1 MSRISNNSF
10 KVNAALEQIVE
21 ISNATAIPVSEEAD
35 ITKWGGAATTLGSK
49 ASAASVPVV
58 IANDQAAIP
67 ISTASTLDVDL
78 DSVSGTAITLGQKAM
93 VASLPVVIASNQGSV
108 PISTTTTL
116 DVDLDSVSGAA
127 ITLGQKVK
135 ATSLPVVLASDGAV
149 TSGADTTLAAAQQ
162 VGAYGWD
169 GSAWR
174 QVQVSATG
182 VLKTESELETH
193 SGSEGNL
200 DSSSVVA
207 GGDTSTSISTTNKTI
222 ISIFGNHS
230 VASAELQIQ
239 VSADGSTFY
248 PNGYSIFADANG
260 DFYSLFEG
268 CANNIRLKYTTAGT
282 VTATLLANSH

>member
-21 ISNATAIPVSEEAD
+21 ISNTSAIPVSEDAN
-35 ITKWGGAATTLGSK
+35 ITKWGGVATSLGSK
-49 ASAASVPVV
+49 LSASSVPVV
-58 IANDQAAIP
+58 IASDQGA
-67 ISTASTLDVDL
+67 
-78 DSVSGTAITLGQKAM
+78 
-93 VASLPVVIASNQGSV
+93 V
-108 PISTTTTL
+108 PISTSGSTL
-116 DVDLDSVSGAA
+116 NVDLDSVSGAA

-135 ATSLPVVLASDGAV
+135 ATSLPVVLASDGAI

-162 VGAYGWD
+162 VGQYGWD
-169 GSAWR
+169 GSNWR

-193 SGSEGNL
+193 AGTQGNL
-200 DSSSVVA
+200 DSGSVVV
-207 GGDTSTSISTTNKTI
+207 GGDTSTAISTTNKTI

-230 VASAELQIQ
+230 VASAELEVQ
-239 VSADGSTFY
+239 VSADGTNFY

>member
-10 KVNAALEQIVE
+10 KVNSALEQIVE
-21 ISNATAIPVSEEAD
+21 ISNSSAIPVSEDAD
-35 ITKWGGAATTLGSK
+35 ITKWGGVATSLGSK
-49 ASAASVPVV
+49 LSASSVPVV
-58 IANDQAAIP
+58 IASDQAAIP

-93 VASLPVVIASNQGSV
+93 
-108 PISTTTTL
+108 
-116 DVDLDSVSGAA
+116 AA
-127 ITLGQKVK
+127 
-135 ATSLPVVLASDGAV
+135 SLPVVLASDGAV
-149 TSGADTTLAAAQQ
+149 TSGSDATLASVQQ
-162 VGAYGWD
+162 NGMYGYN
-169 GSAWR
+169 GSSWR
-174 QVQVSATG
+174 QIQVSTTG

-193 SGSEGNL
+193 AGSQGNL
-200 DSSSVVA
+200 DSGSVVV
-207 GGDTSTSISTTNKTI
+207 GGDTSTSISTANKTI

-230 VASAELQIQ
+230 VASAELEVQ
-239 VSADGSTFY
+239 VSADGTNFY